1 MLVAAQSL
9 LAAAASRPA
18 PLPIGPLQLRQMLFW
33 TIVVLIIFV
42 FASLAIRRF
51 SRAFKA
57 TILRSPTQP
66 TATEDVWKMH
76 RLPDEDADP
85 DNDP

>member
-1 MLVAAQSL
+1 MLAAAQLL

-18 PLPIGPLQLRQMLFW
+18 GVPIGPQQLRQMLFW

-51 SRAFKA
+51 SRAYKA
-57 TILRSPTQP
+57 NLLRSPARP
-66 TATEDVWKMH
+66 TASEDVWKMH
-76 RLPDEDADP
+76 RLPADDDDEAAT
-85 DNDP
+85 